1 MTRFIVGRATCDIS
15 EKMRRE
21 MTELLQSSSEAQ
33 KIIYIVPDQFEYET
47 EKAVYRALDE
57 RGLTGRSSEVNIR
70 TFSSLSE
77 EILSTLDEKKRP
89 ADDIVK
95 NIIMHR
101 VIKENKNSLRALG
114 AVADKPGFCHRMV
127 QTVTMLK
134 TAGIADR
141 ELSEENIELKLAEL
155 PENGKGRKDIR
166 VYSLITD

>member
-77 EILSTLDEKKRP
+77 EILSTLD
-89 ADDIVK
+89 
-95 NIIMHR
+95 
-101 VIKENKNSLRALG
+101 
-114 AVADKPGFCHRMV
+114 
-127 QTVTMLK
+127 
-134 TAGIADR
+134 
-141 ELSEENIELKLAEL
+141 
-155 PENGKGRKDIR
+155 
-166 VYSLITD
+166 